1 MAGLAVVSESRNRI
15 HGYLQPRWREGPVQ
29 CDGRNLIVA
38 AFGSGLT
45 GTLGA
50 ARLLF
55 GMGRDDVLP
64 ESSLASLNP
73 VPALRGTISS

>member
-1 MAGLAVVSESRNRI
+1 MDICSRVGGALLFNAMGFI
-15 HGYLQPRWREGPVQ
+15 
-29 CDGRNLIVA
+29 LIVA

-55 GMGRDDVLP
+55 GMGRDGVLP
-64 ESSLASLNP
+64 KKFFGSSSRVAAR
-73 VPALRGTISS
+73 PATTFCSSEAWRFWGPSF

>member
-1 MAGLAVVSESRNRI
+1 MGVI
-15 HGYLQPRWREGPVQ
+15 
-29 CDGRNLIVA
+29 LIVA

-55 GMGRDDVLP
+55 GMGRDGVCRKVLWR
-64 ESSLASLNP
+64 SSKPGSQHPANNILLIG
-73 VPALRGTISS
+73 ALRLSGAVLLNYIGSAYEHAANC